1 MSVKRSPF
9 SQPRASGS
17 SGYGFDSEG
26 NPIYVM
32 SDGTVRQLSVKG
44 KTGEKPKSTFAQE
57 KNKLELTTQKV
68 IGSLATNPN
77 LSYIESSQ
85 ARAAALAIASGGKG
99 SVNDKGVLG
108 QLAKAVIEQ
117 PKQIAKGAFK
127 VYDTVVSPFQQ
138 VGSSAVNEIAEAL
151 SQKFRGDTYYNI
163 GDKTGQRRIASWS
176 DFVKQAKTKDF
187 NAMKYN
193 PTGNKYVDNIG
204 VFALD
209 TIFDPTTYLT
219 MGASSA
225 SKATRFAL
233 ASKAALL
240 VPKYPELKPLLSNIA
255 RYGAS
260 EIPASIRT
268 AENITSGVKYMGMEV
283 PYTSGLAKAW
293 RYTLAPVRATIGDVV
308 ASSTAGKALLQKTT
322 TESLKGL
329 TVKGF
334 GRRANQN
341 IYKPE
346 FVQELME
353 MSSSSWAKGT
363 YTTALKQAI
372 GEISEIM
379 EKAKLAGEVDESINQ
394 VYRAIEQPHLYDGLS
409 EPAKAVYDEYKIWS
423 DKLRNE
429 VVELQLDIGDAYGL
443 EVSEMGYIE
452 NHLFHKIT
460 PEAKAWTLGDTS
472 VTRSGY
478 RSAELTERDLLETSG
493 TLSFRKLRA
502 PVIDETGKVVKM
514 AQFLGRDVTD
524 ATIDGL
530 NKISMEEVG
539 FKWFADDLGTI
550 AQGYA
555 ESIARAKSRIAYVD
569 RAMSFGA
576 DAIKP
581 MVIKE
586 VVKDPELIAD
596 LTRIGKILVSTQK
609 KLRTQ
614 VRNNVKLA
622 RTKEGVAAASDDFVT
637 VLDDVLKGRYMERSL
652 TNSEVVAIREELD
665 TIFDVIESAR
675 LKSIRVSDDAKGEF
689 DDIWGGYLRQA
700 ETMRDAIVNNNY
712 ERYSLGFDFRKEYAR
727 LTGMDSGAEALN
739 DKPIEWF
746 AERIKRIMNGGK
758 SEPREQAALLKRRE
772 YLRQTLD
779 EMPSGAD
786 FDASRQRIINE
797 LDDVDVQLEGVRVLG
812 EVREGASYADD
823 GVIWGSV
830 PDATDVE
837 APFQVWTTKPV
848 DDEFGTFGRMP
859 DSLMGHAIPEED
871 LVDFRSTD
879 MMQQVISP
887 ETVSDTVARVFRE
900 VGIEDPTWAGVVDEV
915 FNTGQV
921 SETLRIVS
929 PAKADLLDGFL
940 DFTRLVDD
948 AVEQGEDLTSFQ
960 IESFFGWLRQ
970 NFQAVAAEYSV
981 DNSDNV
987 ANGML
992 MDFLRGLT
1000 DDAVDSGFRGTLVP
1014 MRTVFPEMDNIATE
1028 WAVLVAK
1035 DTPTPIVGGGVTDD
1049 WQSVVDNPLAESLLR
1064 GSKESYELDL
1074 MSKGDSLR
1082 TEGLDLQA
1090 VQESRDALAKE
1101 MESLYNPVDDLLERA
1116 RNNKTIRFEGKDI
1129 PVKKAQKMLANMD
1142 AVLARE
1148 ANNVDRQIDS
1158 ILSNEFGLSQE
1169 AQQVRMTLEE
1179 RLPIV
1184 LDNAR
1189 AMANWDSTM
1198 GDMIRREVE
1207 GVKLLLTRKPAK
1219 GSTGASNAAWV
1230 RDVERTMANSALLDF
1245 DPALK
1250 EAYDRVTG
1258 LVHLGEI
1265 ELAKIDNE
1273 IAENAFKLSKAE
1285 AGEIGRITFEKLEAG
1300 WKELEGMGVQVPD
1313 EVAAKWAPNLKRL
1326 REDAEAQKMWK
1337 YVNNLNNYWKRYV
1350 TASVG
1355 FFARNGLSG
1364 GFMNYADGVGL
1375 EEMGIGLKWA
1385 RHQADSRGK
1394 TLAGDTY
1401 ANWISRAGLTTPEEI
1416 AEAELVQKI
1425 VAATGRG
1432 QSDDFGLPAFGL
1444 EGARGNKITRA
1455 SNKYLGFYSRKND
1468 FVENALRIPM
1478 ALDSIRRG
1486 QSFDEA
1492 VARIRRVHFD
1502 YTDLSS
1508 LDEFTKKFVPFWIWT
1523 SRNLPLQ
1530 VAQMTTRPKAYIQYE
1545 RIKREFPVNPEL
1557 MVPSWIQRISPLGA
1571 GSGAVFTPDL
1581 PQVRLAQNLKDIT
1594 TPSGLMGMTTP
1605 LIRVPFELWY
1615 GKQVALDI
1623 PFGDK
1628 RQAAGYE
1635 NVIGKLMYNLT
1646 GTWAADVDPETGKVM
1661 IAPQATYIIEQAL
1674 PILAQANRLSG
1685 GKIGGKE
1692 SLEERWLSSVLNW
1705 FGVPYREIGEGQQRS
1720 EAIRRQFEMNDLQQQ
1735 LKDIIEKR
1743 QP

>member
-9 SQPRASGS
+9 SQPRASGV
-17 SGYGFDSEG
+17 SGYGFDSSG
-26 NPIYVM
+26 NPIYVR
-32 SDGTVRQLSVKG
+32 SDGTIRQLSVSGGKG
-44 KTGEKPKSTFAQE
+44 GKPKSTFAEE

-68 IGSLATNPN
+68 VGNLANNPN
-77 LSYIESSQ
+77 LSYIQSAQ
-85 ARAAALAIASGGKG
+85 ARTAALAIASGGKG
-99 SVNDKGVLG
+99 SVNDKGPIGELLRG
-108 QLAKAVIEQ
+108 ITSAPAKV
-117 PKQIAKGAFK
+117 AKGAFNI
-127 VYDTVVSPFQQ
+127 YDKAVSPFQQ
-138 VGSSAVNEIAEAL
+138 VGQSAVKELADVFSGKGASVDDFLKQARTKNFSAAEAAGV
-151 SQKFRGDTYYNI
+151 KNG
-163 GDKTGQRRIASWS
+163 
-176 DFVKQAKTKDF
+176 FVKGLS
-187 NAMKYN
+187 N
-193 PTGNKYVDNIG
+193 
-204 VFALD
+204 FALD
-209 TIFDPTTYLT
+209 TLFDPTTWLT
-219 MGASSA
+219 LGASAA

-233 ASKAALL
+233 ANKVALEL

-255 RYGAS
+255 RYGAT
-260 EIPASIRT
+260 EIPDAIRK
-268 AENITSGVKYMGMEV
+268 AENIASGVKYMGVQV
-283 PYTSGLAKAW
+283 PYSSGLAKAW
-293 RYTLAPVRATIGDVV
+293 RYTLAPVRATIGD
-308 ASSTAGKALLQKTT
+308 ALAATPAGTALLQKTT
-322 TESLKGL
+322 TESLKDL
-329 TVKGF
+329 TLKGF
-334 GRRANQN
+334 GRKASQN

-346 FVQELME
+346 FIQGLME

-363 YTTALKQAI
+363 YTTALKQAV
-372 GEISEIM
+372 GEISEVM
-379 EKAKLAGEVDESINQ
+379 EKAKLAGAADETIAQ
-394 VYRAIEQPHLYDGLS
+394 VYRAIEQPSLYDTLD
-409 EPAKAVYDEYKIWS
+409 EPAKVVYNEYKTWS
-423 DKLRNE
+423 DRLRNE
-429 VVELQLDIGDAYGL
+429 VVELQRNLGDTYGL
-443 EVSEMGYIE
+443 EVSQMGYLE

-460 PEAKAWTLGDTS
+460 PEAKAWTLGSNS
-472 VTRSGY
+472 VTKSGY
-478 RSAELTERDLLETSG
+478 RSAELTERDLLETGG

-502 PVIDETGKVVKM
+502 PVLDETGKVVKM
-514 AQFLGRDVTD
+514 SQFLGRDVTD

-530 NKISMEEVG
+530 NKISMEELG

-550 AQGYA
+550 ALGYA
-555 ESIARAKSRIAYVD
+555 ESIARAKSRIAYIN
-569 RAMSFGA
+569 RAMGYGE

-581 MVIKE
+581 MMIKE
-586 VVKDPELIAD
+586 VVADPDLVAEL
-596 LTRIGKILVSTQK
+596 TKMSKILGSAQK

-614 VRNNVKLA
+614 VRNTAKLA
-622 RTKEGVAAASDDFVT
+622 RTKEGVAGSADDFVNT
-637 VLDDVLKGRYMERSL
+637 LDDILKGRYMERSL
-652 TNSEVVAIREELD
+652 TNSEVIAIREELD

-675 LKSIRVSDDAKGEF
+675 LKSLRVSDDAKGEF
-689 DDIWGGYLRQA
+689 DDLWGGYLRQA
-700 ETMRDAIVNNNY
+700 EAMRDALTNNTY
-712 ERYSLGFDFRKEYAR
+712 ERYALGFDLRKEYAR
-727 LTGMDSGAEALN
+727 LAGVDVGMEQLD

-746 AERIKRIMNGGK
+746 AERIKRMMNGGK
-758 SEPREQAALLKRRE
+758 SEPREQAKLVARQK
-772 YLRQTLD
+772 YLRETLD
-779 EMPSGAD
+779 GMPSGAD
-786 FDASRQRIINE
+786 FDASRQRLVDE
-797 LDDVDVQLEGVRVLG
+797 LDKVDVELEGVRVLS
-812 EVREGASYADD
+812 EVRETASYADD

-871 LVDFRSTD
+871 LVDFRNAD
-879 MMQQVISP
+879 MMQQVVSP
-887 ETVSDTVARVFRE
+887 ETVSDTIARVFRE
-900 VGIEDPTWAGVVDEV
+900 VGIEDPTWASAVDEV
-915 FNTGQV
+915 FTSGQV

-940 DFTRLVDD
+940 DFTRMIDD
-948 AVEQGEDLTSFQ
+948 AVEQSADLTSFE

-981 DNSDNV
+981 DNSDVV
-987 ANGML
+987 ADSMVI
-992 MDFLRGLT
+992 DFLRGLT

-1014 MRTVFPEMDNIATE
+1014 MRTVFPEIDDIGSE
-1028 WAVLVAK
+1028 WAVLLAK
-1035 DTPTPIVGGGVTDD
+1035 DTPTPIVGGGVTDE
-1049 WQSVVDNPLAESLLR
+1049 WQGVIDNPLAESLLR

-1101 MESLYNPVDDLLERA
+1101 MESLYNPADELLERA
-1116 RNNKTIRFEGKDI
+1116 RSNNTIRFEGKDMS
-1129 PVKKAQKMLANMD
+1129 VKKARKMLVDMD

-1148 ANNVDRQIDS
+1148 ANNVDRQIDNV
-1158 ILSNEFGLSQE
+1158 LSNEFGLSKE

-1184 LDNAR
+1184 LDNAK
-1189 AMANWDSTM
+1189 AMSNWDETM

-1207 GVKLLLTRKPAK
+1207 GVKLLLSRKPAK

-1250 EAYDRVTG
+1250 DAYDRVTG

-1265 ELAKIDNE
+1265 ELAKINDE
-1273 IAENAFKLSKAE
+1273 IAVNALKLSKAE
-1285 AGEIGRITFEKLEAG
+1285 SGEIGRVIFEKVEAG
-1300 WKELEGMGVQVPD
+1300 WKELEGLGVQVPD
-1313 EVAAKWAPNLKRL
+1313 DVAAKWAPNLGKL
-1326 REDAEAQKMWK
+1326 RETAEAAKMIK
-1337 YVNNLNNYWKRYV
+1337 YLDNLNNYWKRYV

-1355 FFARNGLSG
+1355 FFMRNGMSG
-1364 GFMNYADGVGL
+1364 GFMNYADGVGFD
-1375 EEMGIGLKWA
+1375 EMYTGAKWA
-1385 RHQADSRGK
+1385 KAQIDSKSR

-1401 ANWISRAGLTTPEEI
+1401 ANWLSRAGLTTPEEI

-1432 QSDDFGLPAFGL
+1432 QSDDFALPTFGL
-1444 EGARGNKITRA
+1444 EGAQGNVITRA

-1478 ALDSIRRG
+1478 ALDSVRRG

-1508 LDEFTKKFVPFWIWT
+1508 LDETAKKFVPFWIWT

-1530 VAQMTTRPKAYIQYE
+1530 VAQMTTRPKAYVQYE
-1545 RIKREFPVNPEL
+1545 RLKREFPVNQDL
-1557 MVPSWIQRISPLGA
+1557 MVPSWIQKTGPLGA
-1571 GSGAVFTPDL
+1571 GLGAVLTPDL
-1581 PQVRLAQNLKDIT
+1581 PQLRLAQNLKDIA
-1594 TPSGLMGMTTP
+1594 TPSGLMGMATP

-1628 RQAAGYE
+1628 RQAAGIE
-1635 NVIGKLMYNLT
+1635 KVIGKLMYSLT
-1646 GTWAADVDPETGKVM
+1646 GTWAADVDPQTGKVM
-1661 IAPQATYIIEQAL
+1661 IAPQATYILEQAL

-1692 SLEERWLSSVLNW
+1692 SLNERWLSSVLNW
-1705 FGVPYREIGEGQQRS
+1705 FGVPYRQIGEGQQRS

-1735 LKDIIEKR
+1735 LKDIIERK